1 MPPPSP
7 EVEACSIFPAQPP
20 HVIAGEVRAVEH
32 MLLTAGHWLATVDIN
47 SVPLEVQQAL
57 SALALSAAANAVR
70 RFPDAQPHEP
80 SCPHC
85 RGTDLSSP
93 SPPPPE
99 GASASFVESPAAS
112 GSGLKGLASSAPCR
126 RPRKRRPAKC

>member
-32 MLLTAGHWLATVDIN
+32 MLLTVGHWLATVDVN

-57 SALALSAAANAVR
+57 STLALSAAVNTVW
-70 RFPDAQPHEP
+70 RFPDAQPHEL
-80 SCPHC
+80 SCPHYC
-85 RGTDLSSP
+85 GTDLSLP

-99 GASASFVESPAAS
+99 GVSASFVENPAAS
-112 GSGLKGLASSAPCR
+112 GS
-126 RPRKRRPAKC
+126 